1 MAYIYSVNNHGHL
14 TYKLW
19 FTEEKNH
26 KFKLL
31 IIIFQYLY
39 TEQIYSSSKEDQ
51 FILETTTTI
60 QTS

>member
-1 MAYIYSVNNHGHL
+1 MIY
-14 TYKLW
+14 W
-19 FTEEKNH
+19 RKNH

-31 IIIFQYLY
+31 MIIFLYLY